1 MKVKIG
7 QCILIVQVKI
17 KKRNT
22 ERMFNNMKC
31 INCGQNEASIH
42 LYASLNGQT
51 QKIDLCQNCYQQL
64 TASRGQNPNMGFFR
78 NQMGNDPFNFGD
90 LEQFFR
96 QAQQQN
102 RAQKQ
107 PNGPQPQQ
115 GKDGGKD
122 GGLLGQYGVNLTEL
136 ARQGMIDPVIG
147 RDSEIARVIEILNR
161 RSKNNPVLTGEAGVG
176 KTSVVE
182 GLAQKIVDGD
192 VPQKLLDKELIR
204 LDVVSLVQ
212 GTGIRGQF
220 EERMQQLMDQVRQN
234 DKIIL
239 FIDEIHEIVGAGS
252 AEGSMDAGNI
262 LKPALARGELQ
273 LIGATTL
280 NEYRKIEK
288 DSALERRFQP
298 VRVSEP
304 TPEQTLIILQ
314 GLRPKYEEYH
324 HVKYSDEALEAAVKL
339 SHRYIQDRFLPDK
352 AIDLLDESGSKKNL
366 TLKIVDPKEIEER
379 IAAAEK
385 EKDAALNAEDYEKA
399 AYYRDQLLNLR
410 NMKENPTSMDNN
422 NRVTEKDIQLIV
434 ETKTNIPVGE
444 LQEKEQKQLKNLD
457 TDLKAHVIGQDEA
470 IEKVSKAI
478 RRNRVGF
485 SRKNRPIG
493 SFLFVGPTGVGK
505 TELARQLA
513 NEMFGTEDSILR
525 FDMSEYMEKHAVSK
539 MIGSPPG
546 YVGYEEAGQLT
557 ERVRRN
563 PYSIVL
569 LDEVEKAHPDVMHLF
584 LQILEDGRLT
594 DSQGRVVSFK
604 DTIIIMTSNAGT
616 GDQEASVGFGAAL
629 SGTTRSIIDKLGN
642 YFKPEF
648 INRFDAIV
656 EFKSL
661 SREDLTSIL
670 TLMMDD
676 VNNALADKEITIKV
690 SDEAKAK
697 LIDLGYNPA
706 MGARPLRRIIQE
718 QIEDRVADYYLD
730 HPSVKNLAF
739 DIDSEGNIEVKQAEE
754 EQLQDEEEVRETE

>member
-1 MKVKIG
+1 
-7 QCILIVQVKI
+7 
-17 KKRNT
+17 
-22 ERMFNNMKC
+22 MFINMKC
-31 INCGQNEASIH
+31 VNCGQNEASIH

-51 QKIDLCQNCYQQL
+51 KKIDLCQNCYQQL
-64 TASRGQNPNMGFFR
+64 TASRGQNPNMGFFK
-78 NQMGNDPFNFGD
+78 NQMGNDPFSFGD

-96 QAQQQN
+96 QAQQRDN
-102 RAQKQ
+102 GQKQ
-107 PNGPQPQQ
+107 PNGPKSQQ
-115 GKDGGKD
+115 ASGGGKD

-192 VPQKLLDKELIR
+192 VPQKLIDKELIR

-212 GTGIRGQF
+212 GTGIPGQF

-234 DKIIL
+234 DNIIL

-252 AEGSMDAGNI
+252 AEGSLDAGNI

-314 GLRPKYEEYH
+314 GLRPKYEDYH

-366 TLKIVDPKEIEER
+366 TLKIVDPKEIDER
-379 IAAAEK
+379 IDTAEK

-410 NMKENPTSMDNN
+410 HMKEHPTSLDEN
-422 NRVTEKDIQLIV
+422 NRVTEKDIQLII
-434 ETKTNIPVGE
+434 ETKTNIPVGD
-444 LQEKEQKQLKNLD
+444 LQEKEQTQLKNLD
-457 TDLKAHVIGQDEA
+457 ADLKAHVIGQEEA

-539 MIGSPPG
+539 LIGSPPG

-557 ERVRRN
+557 ERVRRT

-616 GDQEASVGFGAAL
+616 SDQEASVGFGAAL
-629 SGTTRSIIDKLGN
+629 SGTARSIVDKLGN

-661 SREDLTSIL
+661 SKHDLTSIL
-670 TLMMDD
+670 TLMMNE
-676 VNNALADKEITIKV
+676 VNEALADKEITINV
-690 SDEAKAK
+690 SEEAKAK

-730 HPSVKNLAF
+730 HPGVKNIAF
-739 DIDSEGNIEVKQAEE
+739 DMNDENEIVIKEAQEVNEFVEE
-754 EQLQDEEEVRETE
+754 